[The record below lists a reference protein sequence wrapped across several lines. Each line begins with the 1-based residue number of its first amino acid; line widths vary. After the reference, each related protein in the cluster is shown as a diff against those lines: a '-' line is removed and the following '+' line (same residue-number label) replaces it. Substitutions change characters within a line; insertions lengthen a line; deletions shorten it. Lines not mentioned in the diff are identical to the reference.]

1 MVGAGAE
8 RPAPLGLKV
17 DARERGGEGTGVGGV
32 VRVADIGR
40 VARVGGVVAGVV
52 GRVAGVCTT
61 EDLESGWGVDAGR
74 AGLDSAPC
82 GGEMVRAR
90 VAPGVVEPPFQH
102 PEAVGRDRRHL
113 RRSRHR
119 GAPALKSL

>member
-1 MVGAGAE
+1 
-8 RPAPLGLKV
+8 
-17 DARERGGEGTGVGGV
+17 
-32 VRVADIGR
+32 
-40 VARVGGVVAGVV
+40 
-52 GRVAGVCTT
+52 VCTT

-82 GGEMVRAR
+82 GGEMVRER

-102 PEAVGRDRRHL
+102 PEAVGRDRRPL